1 MYRPS
6 IWVEKRT
13 DLGIRVRLEGQ
24 STIIE
29 SMTNT
34 SFAIQEEEKIF
45 GADTITSY
53 HSRCKSSNEELT
65 GNQGSH
71 NHPRL
76 ATESDLDSSKLVNR
90 KTAISFESYADE
102 MLDDVIQELAH
113 LQPRRPSV

>member
-13 DLGIRVRLEGQ
+13 DLGILVRLEGK
-24 STIIE
+24 STIVE

-90 KTAISFESYADE
+90 KTAISVESYANE
-102 MLDDVIQELAH
+102 M
-113 LQPRRPSV
+113 